1 MIRTHLNERANYLM
15 FKLRQSL
22 TIALGSLLF
31 STSITAGELTGY
43 AGLEFKGFTQTALNT
58 QQDYSTNFSFVFESE
73 YYHDWDNGDQSIAFV
88 PFFRL
93 DENDNERTHF
103 DIRELTYLKVA
114 ENWELRLGIRKVFWG
129 VTEFQHLI
137 DVINQTDLVE
147 NLDTEDK
154 LGQPMIN
161 LALINDWGT
170 VDLFVMPYFRERYF
184 PSTSSR
190 LRTIPYIDQTRSQFE
205 SSSKEKHID
214 LAARYSHYFGDWDIG
229 ISHFYGTSR
238 EPRLLLSNDNN
249 SNTVFTPFYDI
260 INQTSL
266 DLQATKGNMLWKL
279 EALHRSGQANTY
291 NALAGGFEYT
301 FVGIMDSS
309 VDLGLLGEYH
319 YDDRGESA
327 ISIFE
332 DDIAVG
338 ARLAFNDV
346 QSSEVL
352 IGLIWDRNTGGKF
365 FNIEASRRVGESWLL
380 EIQGRFFENQKMADP
395 AFAFTKDD
403 YIELFLTYNF

>member
-1 MIRTHLNERANYLM
+1 M
-15 FKLRQSL
+15 FKATSL
-22 TIALGSLLF
+22 SILLA
-31 STSITAGELTGY
+31 SITINSSAIANEWSGY
-43 AGLEFKGFTQTALNT
+43 AGLEFRGFTQTA
-58 QQDYSTNFSFVFESE
+58 QDTRQDHSTSLSFVFEPE
-73 YYHDWDNGDQSIAFV
+73 YYHEWDDGDQSIAFV
-88 PFFRL
+88 PFIRL

-114 ENWELRLGIRKVFWG
+114 EDWELRVGVRKVFWG
-129 VTEFQHLI
+129 VTEFQHLV

-184 PSTSSR
+184 PGTSSR
-190 LRTIPYIDQTRSQFE
+190 LRTIPHIDQSRSQFE
-205 SSSKEKHID
+205 SSAKEKHVD
-214 LAARYSHYFGDWDIG
+214 FAARYSHYFGDWDIG
-229 ISHFYGTSR
+229 VSHFYGTSR
-238 EPRLLLSNDNN
+238 DPRLLLTTDNN
-249 SNTVFTPFYDI
+249 GNSVFTPFYDI

-279 EALHRSGQANTY
+279 EALHRSGQATTY
-291 NALAGGFEYT
+291 NAIAAGFEYT
-301 FVGIMDSS
+301 FVGIMDSAI
-309 VDLGLLGEYH
+309 DFGLLSEYH

-327 ISIFE
+327 SSIFE

-338 ARLAFNDV
+338 ARLAFNDA
-346 QSSEVL
+346 QSSEAL
-352 IGLIWDRNTGGKF
+352 IGLVWDRNTGGKF
-365 FNIEASRRVGESWLL
+365 FNIEASRRLSDSFLL
-380 EIQGRFFENQKMADP
+380 EAQGRFFTNQKSSDP
-395 AFAFTKDD
+395 AFAFSKDD